1 MATFTSF
8 GSAFNESENRL
19 AAAKAAA
26 IQRVVND
33 TDFGISGGRRGP
45 GGVST
50 IPGSGPGSL
59 TSGNDILSSF
69 LRFTSGVEDASGQ
82 LIGGGGVGG
91 GGRPGGAGSRIP
103 GVGAGIFGVEGAGG
117 LSGPSRLLQSSG
129 DVSRRFQTGGGG
141 GPGGAGPG
149 GEGDRAQ
156 ISRTREDLQPVLE
169 GLLAQL
175 VESGGT
181 PQSQQ
186 NSATR
191 MAAAQELLNTIQQLT
206 PANAEARSIA
216 AVDLVVQRALEEALP
231 QLQAAGESAGT
242 SQNALQALSINDL
255 ATRTA
260 GTTAAVILDA
270 IANFAT
276 VQAQAGGALQG
287 ITEQD
292 PVSRELLALL
302 TETPTE
308 RTNLQASGTIDLLA
322 ALGLT
327 PENLI
332 EGGGGGGGNTFITG

>member
-26 IQRVVND
+26 IQRVVAD
-33 TDFGISGGRRGP
+33 TGFNVNVPRGSI
-45 GGVST
+45 GGV
-50 IPGSGPGSL
+50 PA
-59 TSGNDILSSF
+59 
-69 LRFTSGVEDASGQ
+69 TSGVSGQ
-82 LIGGGGVGG
+82 NKVLADFLQFTAGVTDVQGNIIGGTGG
-91 GGRPGGAGSRIP
+91 GGRPGGGGGGIP
-103 GVGAGIFGVEGAGG
+103 GVGAGIFGVEGPGG
-117 LSGPSRLLQSSG
+117 SSGPSRLLQSSG

-141 GPGGAGPG
+141 GPGGAG

-156 ISRTREDLQPVLE
+156 VTRTREDIQPILE

-191 MAAAQELLNTIQQLT
+191 QAAAAELLATVQQLS
-206 PANAEARSIA
+206 PQNAEARAIA
-216 AVDLVVQRALEEALP
+216 AVDLVVQRALEGALP

-242 SQNALQALSINDL
+242 STNALQALSINDL

-260 GTTAAVILDA
+260 GTTAAAILGA
-270 IANFAT
+270 ITDFAT
-276 VQAQAGGALQG
+276 AQAQAGGTLQG

-308 RTNLQASGTIDLLA
+308 RETLQGSGTLDLLA

-332 EGGGGGGGNTFITG
+332 SPQGGTQFITGGAG

>member
-26 IQRVVND
+26 IERVVADTGFNVAAPRGGIQGVPQRVGGQNAVLA
-33 TDFGISGGRRGP
+33 DFLQFTA
-45 GGVST
+45 GVRDAQGNIIGST
-50 IPGSGPGSL
+50 
-59 TSGNDILSSF
+59 
-69 LRFTSGVEDASGQ
+69 
-82 LIGGGGVGG
+82 GVGG
-91 GGRPGGAGSRIP
+91 GGRPGGGGSRIP
-103 GVGAGIFGVEGAGG
+103 GVGAGIFGVEGPGG
-117 LSGPSRLLQSSG
+117 QSGPSRLLQSSG
-129 DVSRRFQTGGGG
+129 TVSRQFQTGGGG
-141 GPGGAGPG
+141 GPGGPG
-149 GEGDRAQ
+149 GEGERAQ
-156 ISRTREDLQPVLE
+156 VTRTREDIQPILE

-191 MAAAQELLNTIQQLT
+191 QAAAAELLATVQQLS
-206 PANAEARSIA
+206 PQNAEARAIA
-216 AVDLVVQRALEEALP
+216 AVDLVVQRALEGALP

-242 SQNALQALSINDL
+242 STNALQALSINDL

-260 GTTAAVILDA
+260 GTTAAAILGA
-270 IANFAT
+270 ITDFAT
-276 VQAQAGGALQG
+276 AQAQAGGTLQG

-308 RTNLQASGTIDLLA
+308 RETLQGSGTLDLLA

-332 EGGGGGGGNTFITG
+332 SPQGGTQFITGGG

>member
-26 IQRVVND
+26 ISRVVAD
-33 TDFGISGGRRGP
+33 TGFGSGGALGP
-45 GGVST
+45 GAVS
-50 IPGSGPGSL
+50 PG
-59 TSGNDILSSF
+59 GNLGAQNDVLASF
-69 LRFTSGVEDASGQ
+69 LRFTAGVEGA
-82 LIGGGGVGG
+82 GGSNLVGG
-91 GGRPGGAGSRIP
+91 ARPGGAGGRIP
-103 GVGAGIFGVEGAGG
+103 GVGAGIFGVEGPGG
-117 LSGPSRLLQSSG
+117 LSGPSALLQSSG

-141 GPGGAGPG
+141 GPGGAGG
-149 GEGDRAQ
+149 GADGDRAQ
-156 ISRTREDLQPVLE
+156 ISRTREDIQPILE

-216 AVDLVVQRALEEALP
+216 AVDLVVQRALEAALP

-308 RTNLQASGTIDLLA
+308 RTNLQASGSIDLLA

-327 PENLI
+327 PENII
-332 EGGGGGGGNTFITG
+332 EGGGGGGSPTFVTGG

>member
-26 IQRVVND
+26 IRRVVAD
-33 TDFGISGGRRGP
+33 TGFGSGGALGP
-45 GGVST
+45 GEVS
-50 IPGSGPGSL
+50 PGANVAGQ
-59 TSGNDILSSF
+59 NDVLASF
-69 LRFTSGVEDASGQ
+69 LRFTSGVENAQGQ
-82 LIGGGGVGG
+82 NIIGGTGAT
-91 GGRPGGAGSRIP
+91 GRPGGGGSRIP
-103 GVGAGIFGVEGAGG
+103 GVGAGIFGVEGPGG
-117 LSGPSRLLQSSG
+117 LSGPSALLQSSG

-141 GPGGAGPG
+141 PGGAGG
-149 GEGDRAQ
+149 GEDGDRAQ
-156 ISRTREDLQPVLE
+156 ISRTREDIQPILE

-216 AVDLVVQRALEEALP
+216 AVDLVVQRALEAALP

-302 TETPTE
+302 TQTPTE
-308 RTNLQASGTIDLLA
+308 RTNLQASGSIDLLA

-332 EGGGGGGGNTFITG
+332 EGGGGGGSPTFVTGG

>member
-26 IQRVVND
+26 ISRVVAD
-33 TDFGISGGRRGP
+33 TGFGSGGALGP
-45 GGVST
+45 GAVS
-50 IPGSGPGSL
+50 PG
-59 TSGNDILSSF
+59 GNLGAQNDVLASF
-69 LRFTSGVEDASGQ
+69 LRFTAGVEGA
-82 LIGGGGVGG
+82 GGSNLVGG
-91 GGRPGGAGSRIP
+91 ARPGGAGSRIP
-103 GVGAGIFGVEGAGG
+103 GVGAGIFGVEGPGG
-117 LSGPSRLLQSSG
+117 LSGPSALLQSSG

-141 GPGGAGPG
+141 GPGGAGG
-149 GEGDRAQ
+149 GADGDRAQ
-156 ISRTREDLQPVLE
+156 ISRTREDIQPILE

-216 AVDLVVQRALEEALP
+216 AVDLVVQRALEAALP

-308 RTNLQASGTIDLLA
+308 RTNLQASGSIDLLA

-327 PENLI
+327 PENII
-332 EGGGGGGGNTFITG
+332 EGGGGGGSPTFVTGG

>member
-26 IQRVVND
+26 IRRVVAD
-33 TDFGISGGRRGP
+33 TGISQFGGALGAGDVSP
-45 GGVST
+45 GQNVSGQNT
-50 IPGSGPGSL
+50 IL
-59 TSGNDILSSF
+59 ADF
-69 LRFTSGVEDASGQ
+69 LRFTGGVGD
-82 LIGGGGVGG
+82 IGSTGVGG
-91 GGRPGGAGSRIP
+91 GGRPGGGGSFVGPNIAGAPTQTR
-103 GVGAGIFGVEGAGG
+103 

-129 DVSRRFQTGGGG
+129 TVSRQFQTGGGG
-141 GPGGAGPG
+141 GGGGG
-149 GEGDRAQ
+149 GEGGDTAQ
-156 ISRTREDLQPVLE
+156 VSRSRTDIQPVLE
-169 GLLAQL
+169 NLLAQL

-191 MAAAQELLNTIQQLT
+191 QAAATDLLNTIQQLS
-206 PANAEARSIA
+206 PQNAEARAIA
-216 AVDLVVQRALEEALP
+216 AVDLVVQRALEGALP

-242 SQNALQALSINDL
+242 STNALQALSINDL

-260 GTTAAVILDA
+260 GTTAAAILGA
-270 IANFAT
+270 ITEFAQA
-276 VQAQAGGALQG
+276 QAQAGGALQG

-292 PVSRELLALL
+292 PVSRELIALL
-302 TETPTE
+302 TQTPTE
-308 RTNLQASGTIDLLA
+308 RETVQGTGGIDLLA

-332 EGGGGGGGNTFITG
+332 SPQAGTQFITGGPTQAGFGAG

>member
-19 AAAKAAA
+19 AAAKRAA
-26 IQRVVND
+26 IQRVVAD
-33 TDFGISGGRRGP
+33 TGISQFGGNLGAGDVSGGQNVSGQNTILADFLQFT
-45 GGVST
+45 GGVRDAQGNIIGST
-50 IPGSGPGSL
+50 
-59 TSGNDILSSF
+59 
-69 LRFTSGVEDASGQ
+69 
-82 LIGGGGVGG
+82 GVGG
-91 GGRPGGAGSRIP
+91 GGRPGGGGGFVAPNI
-103 GVGAGIFGVEGAGG
+103 VGTPSSPG

-129 DVSRRFQTGGGG
+129 TVSRQFQTGGGDG
-141 GPGGAGPG
+141 GGGRL
-149 GEGDRAQ
+149 GDGDGSAQ
-156 ISRTREDLQPVLE
+156 VSRSRTDIQPVLE
-169 GLLAQL
+169 NLLAQL

-191 MAAAQELLNTIQQLT
+191 MAAATDLLNTIQQLS
-206 PANAEARSIA
+206 PQNAEARAIA

-242 SQNALQALSINDL
+242 STNALQALSINDL

-260 GTTAAVILDA
+260 GTTAAAILGA
-270 IANFAT
+270 ITNFAQA
-276 VQAQAGGALQG
+276 QAQAGGALQG

-292 PVSRELLALL
+292 PVSAELIALL
-302 TETPTE
+302 TQTPQE
-308 RTNLQASGTIDLLA
+308 RESVQGTGDIDLLA

-332 EGGGGGGGNTFITG
+332 SPQAGTQFITGGPTQTGFGAG

>member
-26 IQRVVND
+26 IQRVVAD
-33 TDFGISGGRRGP
+33 TGFNVAAPRGGIQ
-45 GGVST
+45 GVPT
-50 IPGSGPGSL
+50 
-59 TSGNDILSSF
+59 
-69 LRFTSGVEDASGQ
+69 TSGVSGQ
-82 LIGGGGVGG
+82 NKVLADFLQFTAGVRDAQGNIIAPTGVGG
-91 GGRPGGAGSRIP
+91 GGRTGGGGSNIP
-103 GVGAGIFGVEGAGG
+103 GVGAGIFGVEGPGG

-129 DVSRRFQTGGGG
+129 TVSRQFQTGGGG
-141 GPGGAGPG
+141 GGGPG
-149 GEGDRAQ
+149 GGGGGDRAQ
-156 ISRTREDLQPVLE
+156 VTRTREDIQPILE

-191 MAAAQELLNTIQQLT
+191 QAAAAELLATVQQLS
-206 PANAEARSIA
+206 PQNAEARAIA
-216 AVDLVVQRALEEALP
+216 AVDLVVQRALEGALP

-242 SQNALQALSINDL
+242 STNALQALSINDL

-260 GTTAAVILDA
+260 GTTAAAILGA
-270 IANFAT
+270 ITDFAT
-276 VQAQAGGALQG
+276 AQAQAGGTLQG

-308 RTNLQASGTIDLLA
+308 RETLQGSGTLDLLA

-327 PENLI
+327 PENI
-332 EGGGGGGGNTFITG
+332 IQGGGGPSFVTGG

>member
-26 IQRVVND
+26 IRRVVAD
-33 TDFGISGGRRGP
+33 TGISQFGGALGAGDVSP
-45 GGVST
+45 GQNVSGQNTILADFLQFTGGVRDAQGNIIGST
-50 IPGSGPGSL
+50 
-59 TSGNDILSSF
+59 
-69 LRFTSGVEDASGQ
+69 
-82 LIGGGGVGG
+82 GVGG
-91 GGRPGGAGSRIP
+91 GGRPGGG
-103 GVGAGIFGVEGAGG
+103 GGFVGPNIVGTPSGGG

-129 DVSRRFQTGGGG
+129 TVSRQFQTGGGG
-141 GPGGAGPG
+141 GGGG
-149 GEGDRAQ
+149 GEGGDTAQ
-156 ISRTREDLQPVLE
+156 ISRSRTDIQPVLE
-169 GLLAQL
+169 NLLAQL

-191 MAAAQELLNTIQQLT
+191 QAAATDLLNTIQQLS
-206 PANAEARSIA
+206 PQNAEARAIA
-216 AVDLVVQRALEEALP
+216 AVDLVVQRALEGALP

-242 SQNALQALSINDL
+242 STNALQALSINDL

-260 GTTAAVILDA
+260 GTTAAAILGA
-270 IANFAT
+270 ITDFAQA
-276 VQAQAGGALQG
+276 QAQAGGALQG

-292 PVSRELLALL
+292 PVSRELIALL
-302 TETPTE
+302 TQTPTE
-308 RTNLQASGTIDLLA
+308 RETIQGTGGIDLLA

-332 EGGGGGGGNTFITG
+332 SPQAGTQFIPGNVGAG

>member
-1 MATFTSF
+1 MATFTTF
-8 GSAFNESENRL
+8 GSAFNDSENRL

-26 IQRVVND
+26 IQRVVAD
-33 TDFGISGGRRGP
+33 TGFGSGGALGP
-45 GGVST
+45 GGVSI
-50 IPGSGPGSL
+50 IPSTGAGSL
-59 TSGNDILSSF
+59 AAGNETLASF
-69 LRFTSGVEDASGQ
+69 LRFTSGVENAAGQ
-82 LIGGGGVGG
+82 PIIGGTGGRTGGGGGG
-91 GGRPGGAGSRIP
+91 IP
-103 GVGAGIFGVEGAGG
+103 GVGAGIFGVEGPGG
-117 LSGPSRLLQSSG
+117 TSGPSRLLQSSG
-129 DVSRRFQTGGGG
+129 SVSRRFQTGGGDG
-141 GPGGAGPG
+141 GGGAGG
-149 GEGDRAQ
+149 GADGDRAQ
-156 ISRTREDLQPVLE
+156 ISRTREDLQPILE

-191 MAAAQELLNTIQQLT
+191 MAAAAELLNTIQQLT

-216 AVDLVVQRALEEALP
+216 AVDLVVQRALEQALP

-308 RTNLQASGTIDLLA
+308 RTNLQASGNIDLLA

-332 EGGGGGGGNTFITG
+332 EGGGGGGSPTFVTGG